1 MSRSC
6 QKEII
11 EAITSQVIKAIL
23 FASLA
28 MQQRAITSDYQPD
41 SFGMLLK
48 QWRNQRGFSQLDLAV
63 TSQVSQ
69 RHISFLESGRAK
81 PSQEMVLQLAAFL
94 EIPLRQQ
101 NLMLTAAG
109 FAPIYAETDLSAPEI
124 ASVRKAIDFMLR
136 KQEPYPA
143 FVIDRYWNLLLTN
156 GAADRLLAAFIEP
169 DKLQTLFYVDGKI
182 NLMRVI
188 FHPQGLRPFIVNW
201 EDFANHL
208 LQRVHRSAAAENEGD
223 RSTVLLKELMNY
235 PGVAN
240 IWQISNLA
248 APNTLLLAIHL
259 KRNALE
265 LQFFSTIATLGTSY
279 DITLQELRIECLF
292 PADEATEYNWSQ
304 TGTER

>member
-1 MSRSC
+1 
-6 QKEII
+6 
-11 EAITSQVIKAIL
+11 
-23 FASLA
+23 
-28 MQQRAITSDYQPD
+28 MQQRAITSNQQPD

-48 QWRNQRGFSQLDLAV
+48 QWRNQRGFSQLDLAL

-101 NLMLTAAG
+101 NLMLSAAG
-109 FAPIYAETDLSAPEI
+109 FAPIHTETDLSAPEI
-124 ASVRKAIDFMLR
+124 TSVRKALDFMLH

-143 FVIDRYWNLLLTN
+143 FAIDRYWNLLLTN
-156 GAADRLLAAFIEP
+156 NGADRLLAAFIAP
-169 DKLQTLFYVDGKI
+169 DKLRTLFYIDGKI
-182 NLMRVI
+182 NLMRLV

-201 EDFANHL
+201 ENFANHL
-208 LQRVHRSAAAENEGD
+208 LQRVHRSAMAEGEGD
-223 RSTVLLKELMNY
+223 RSHQLLKELMSY
-235 PGVAN
+235 PGIAEIWNIAN
-240 IWQISNLA
+240 TA
-248 APNTLLLAIHL
+248 TPNTLLLGIHL

-292 PADEATEYNWSQ
+292 PADAATEHNWNQ
-304 TGTER
+304 IEK